1 LNWSSWLNAQAW
13 LLPALNMN
21 LNIELHLPFRLRP
34 CCGFGVV
41 GLTFVVA
48 CQWAHPVIV
57 GPPVTEPANSSQ
69 SLPGAARTKSNDAA
83 AIKPPP
89 GVPDVSLPLAS
100 VDSPADWH
108 DQPFGIPAANVTLG
122 AIDPKGRWVLFC
134 QAEGSSNAE
143 PKAEAQK
150 SADVLYRREKL
161 KPYFASG
168 NSGTRSVVALLAS
181 SPNGRYVVISTEAQG
196 PELLDIQTK
205 QSESLTQADLDLR
218 ADVLPGDLRSVA
230 FSPDSSKLALLVH
243 EKRPR
248 VIVRDLEKT
257 SVSEVAPLGNWVW
270 RIAFDASGQFVVLQE
285 ILEDSNRNGRFEW
298 PVPEQ
303 KLSET
308 RCTTPIPGYSAW
320 LPSGDEAQVT
330 IASVGGGTARA
341 VPGFLTGLGASLI
354 AKRPSGEL
362 SAIEGS
368 RTKTISST
376 DCQANII
383 AIAPQYGRILTGCRD
398 SRGRSNVELDSLDSN
413 QQLNF
418 DVPSS
423 SVDWTNPERT
433 RYAVLYSGVHSYIV
447 DIAAAELIGLEERD
461 QVLAEGKL
469 GLLLRRGSTVML
481 YDPSTGAKKHLLEDV
496 RPGTRL
502 VMGEG
507 TVLVG
512 QSVISADQGL
522 VLGTVSNPVLAL
534 ASTGCALAALGG
546 APDARRFARG
556 PLTWTCPSPKP

>member
-1 LNWSSWLNAQAW
+1 
-13 LLPALNMN
+13 MN
-21 LNIELHLPFRLRP
+21 LDIELYLPFGLRP
-34 CCGFGVV
+34 SCGFGVV

-48 CQWAHPVIV
+48 CQWAHPVTV
-57 GPPVTEPANSSQ
+57 VPPSTAPAKSVYGLSE
-69 SLPGAARTKSNDAA
+69 ATRTSGNDATA
-83 AIKPPP
+83 SEPPP
-89 GVPDVSLPLAS
+89 GVPDISPPLVS
-100 VDSPADWH
+100 VDNPPDWY
-108 DQPFGIPAANVTLG
+108 DQPFGIPGANVTLG
-122 AIDPKGRWVLFC
+122 AIDPKGRWVLYC
-134 QAEGSSNAE
+134 QAEVNSNSE

-150 SADVLYRREKL
+150 SANAQYRSETL

-168 NSGTRSVVALLAS
+168 NFNNRNIVALLAS
-181 SPNGRYVVISTEAQG
+181 SPNGRYVVISTEAKG
-196 PELLDIQTK
+196 PELLDIQTSH
-205 QSESLTQADLDLR
+205 SESLTPADLDLR
-218 ADVLPGDLRSVA
+218 ADVIPGDLRSVA

-257 SVSEVAPLGNWVW
+257 SVAEVAPVGDWVW
-270 RIAFDASGQFVVLQE
+270 RIAFDASGQFVVLKE
-285 ILEDSNRNGRFEW
+285 ILEDSNKNGRFDW
-298 PVPEQ
+298 PVPER

-308 RCTTPIPGYSAW
+308 RCTTPIPAHAAW
-320 LPSGDEAQVT
+320 LPGGDEAQVT

-341 VPGFLTGLGASLI
+341 VPGFLTSLGASLI
-354 AKRPSGEL
+354 TKRTSGEL
-362 SAIEGS
+362 SAAEGS

-383 AIAPQYGRILTGCRD
+383 ALAPQYGRILTGCRD
-398 SRGRSNVELDSLDSN
+398 SRGRSNVELDSLDSY
-413 QQLNF
+413 QQLSF

-423 SVDWTNPERT
+423 SVDWTYPQRT
-433 RYAVLYSGVHSYIV
+433 RYVVLYSGVHSYIV

-469 GLLLRRGSTVML
+469 GLLLRRGSTIML
-481 YDPSTGAKKHLLEDV
+481 YDPASGAKKHLLEDV
-496 RPGTRL
+496 RPGTRV

-512 QSVISADQGL
+512 QSVISADQGR